1 MNKVCETRLLIE
13 DLTFTSEILSCAAS
27 WGTEVARHYSNFI
40 ETRSNDSDKA
50 IVHSLYL
57 LLRYAFLFVASS
69 RRSVSC
75 GAARKTSG
83 ALFIFSRAVF
93 RAAP

>member
-27 WGTEVARHYSNFI
+27 WGTEVARHYSNFV
-40 ETRSNDSDKA
+40 ETRTNDSDKA

-57 LLRYAFLFVASS
+57 LLRYAFLLGNKGNILGQETVNVALMTEK
-69 RRSVSC
+69 VP
-75 GAARKTSG
+75 TD
-83 ALFIFSRAVF
+83 
-93 RAAP
+93 